1 MAQITFSDKTAM
13 NVNPNIPD
21 ENKITDN
28 DMNEIKNVVNA
39 NDNALG
45 TMIYNSANATIQ
57 PADEGDVATI
67 DLLAGHTYIICAGMD
82 VNADYDKLLMLF
94 LYLKTG
100 TATASFFP
108 KALRGSAKSGGG
120 LEATAFISCQTNC
133 TVASYTYNYDSSP
146 QLFRCNM
153 CAIELK

>member
-1 MAQITFSDKTAM
+1 MAQITYNDKVAL
-13 NVNPNIPD
+13 NENPNIPD
-21 ENKITDN
+21 ENKVTDD
-28 DMNEIKNVVNA
+28 DMNEIKNVVNG
-39 NDNALG
+39 NDSALG
-45 TMIYNSANATIQ
+45 TTIYKSDSATIQ

-67 DLLAGHTYIICAGMD
+67 DLLAGHTYIVCAGMD

-120 LEATAFISCQTNC
+120 LEGTAFISCQTNC
-133 TVASYTYNYDSSP
+133 TVAAYTYNYDATAR
-146 QLFRCNM
+146 QFRCNM
-153 CAIELK
+153 CAIQLK